1 MGPRFRMIVAS
12 RAGGNGI
19 PDRPARSIKSGIAIR
34 RAGRPTGDR
43 TAGNHSANHDQGLH
57 DGHRF
62 RPEPGTEGASS
73 RGAARTGVMRAAFD
87 VAVDF
92 ARRLL
97 GIDSDTVLSPRSG
110 RLRDAL
116 CFPPYGG
123 GNMGKRRRQLHRKL
137 MSPEHEPMA
146 SAEGR

>member
-1 MGPRFRMIVAS
+1 MIVAS

-43 TAGNHSANHDQGLH
+43 TAGNHSANHSANHDQGLH

-110 RLRDAL
+110 RLSAARA
-116 CFPPYGG
+116 
-123 GNMGKRRRQLHRKL
+123 GKLRKEARPGKTNRL
-137 MSPEHEPMA
+137 IQFTQA
-146 SAEGR
+146 VSAWRL